1 MKDDIKIIWPLAIL
15 ANIVVIAIIA
25 GPLIITGITMLF
37 IEYAKNKQKN
47 AQAGQDPD
55 HTKA

>member
-25 GPLIITGITMLF
+25 GPLIITGFLTLSDIYLKK
-37 IEYAKNKQKN
+37 Y
-47 AQAGQDPD
+47 D
-55 HTKA
+55 HYVQTL